1 MGDAGL
7 LGTYPPWPEE
17 EAVHIWVVFGLVIV
31 AGLAGLLIWRA
42 PRRYAT
48 SAEIGIDAQQD
59 TVFDAI
65 SHPTAQPAW
74 STWAEDAGLSWSL
87 AGTEGEPGVRI
98 EFRDRQG
105 ALSGEQ
111 LLVEAR
117 MPKLV
122 RYRLALQSPQRLAE
136 TVTYEILAQGS
147 GRSRV
152 TLHIAEETPRPAN
165 LTALLLRRAERR
177 QRQAMA
183 DLAALKR
190 YCEEQPAR
198 ISTYTG

>member
-1 MGDAGL
+1 M
-7 LGTYPPWPEE
+7 
-17 EAVHIWVVFGLVIV
+17 HIWVVFGLVIV

-59 TVFDAI
+59 TIFDAV
-65 SHPTAQPAW
+65 SHPTAQLAW
-74 STWAEDAGLSWSL
+74 STWANDAGPSWSL
-87 AGTEGEPGVRI
+87 AGTEGEPGARI

-111 LLVEAR
+111 RLVEAH

-122 RYRLALQSPQRLAE
+122 RYRLTLRSPQRLAA
-136 TVTYEILAQGS
+136 TVTYEIQGQGS
-147 GRSRV
+147 GRCRV

-177 QRQAMA
+177 QRQAMT